1 MWSKKTCG
9 ACKFPPPRH
18 TVDDGFRTAFPPD
31 NYEANYEAFLCHIAR
46 SRECGQASHF
56 YDVSGIIGFFDHCG
70 CPLNSREKD
79 HSLFIANSENNPQ
92 KEEVI
97 IQSLIQRR

>member
-1 MWSKKTCG
+1 M
-9 ACKFPPPRH
+9 
-18 TVDDGFRTAFPPD
+18 AFVQRSPD
-31 NYEANYEAFLCHIAR
+31 NYEAFLCHIAR

-56 YDVSGIIGFFDHCG
+56 YDVSGIIGFFDHRG

>member
-1 MWSKKTCG
+1 MW
-9 ACKFPPPRH
+9 
-18 TVDDGFRTAFPPD
+18 
-31 NYEANYEAFLCHIAR
+31 
-46 SRECGQASHF
+46 ASITF

-97 IQSLIQRR
+97 FQSLIQRR

>member
-1 MWSKKTCG
+1 MWASIT
-9 ACKFPPPRH
+9 FLRRFRH
-18 TVDDGFRTAFPPD
+18 
-31 NYEANYEAFLCHIAR
+31 N
-46 SRECGQASHF
+46 
-56 YDVSGIIGFFDHCG
+56 GFFDHRG

>member
-9 ACKFPPPRH
+9 ACKFPRLVIRS
-18 TVDDGFRTAFPPD
+18 TMAFVQRSPPD
-31 NYEANYEAFLCHIAR
+31 NYEAFLCHIAR

-56 YDVSGIIGFFDHCG
+56 YDVSGIIGFFDHRG